1 MQPILFSSNSN
12 RYPFVSNPFN
22 LARSPIFQFMKA
34 QLRASRN
41 NYRAVLGT
49 ILMPLIVLFF
59 LWLPMHNSE
68 NGMAVLQGLFYG
80 LVTFGVI
87 LGGNNFAMRLVTWRQ
102 MGIFRRLACTPAPL
116 SHIIAGSALAQIVI
130 SLTQGV
136 LVLIFGVLVF
146 NMEANW
152 FGLGGA
158 LAVLLLCA
166 ACFIAYASV
175 IATFTRSAETA
186 NVVFILTLLPMF
198 FLSGGMPPGV
208 LPDWLQNAAK
218 WSPVGVTNT
227 LIQPLLANGRFPDQ
241 ALLYIAILAGFTV
254 GLSVIVFKKFRWQ

>member
-1 MQPILFSSNSN
+1 MQPMPFFTNSV
-12 RYPFVSNPFN
+12 RYQPASRGVIFG
-22 LARSPIFQFMKA
+22 RSPVIQFMKA
-34 QLRASRN
+34 QLRASLN
-41 NYRAVLGT
+41 NYRALLGT

-68 NGMAVLQGLFYG
+68 NGLAVLQGLFYG

-116 SHIIAGSALAQIVI
+116 SQIIAGSALAQMVI
-130 SLTQGV
+130 SLVQGILV
-136 LVLIFGVLVF
+136 LVFGVLVF
-146 NMEANW
+146 KMEVNW
-152 FGLGGA
+152 FGFVGA

-198 FLSGGMPPGV
+198 FLSGGLPPGV
-208 LPDWLQNAAK
+208 LPDWLQNAAQ

-227 LIQPLLANGRFPDQ
+227 LIQPLLADGRFPDQ
-241 ALLYIAILAGFTV
+241 ALLYIAILVGFTA
-254 GLSVIVFKKFRWQ
+254 GLAAIVFKKFRWQ

>member
-1 MQPILFSSNSN
+1 MQPIPFPTNGN
-12 RYPFVSNPFN
+12 RYQYVSNQFAI
-22 LARSPIFQFMKA
+22 ARSPIIQFMKA
-34 QLRASRN
+34 QLRAAMN

-59 LWLPMHNSE
+59 LWLPMHDSD

-87 LGGNNFAMRLVTWRQ
+87 LGGNNFAMRLVSWRQ

-116 SHIIAGSALAQIVI
+116 SHIVAGSALAQIMI
-130 SLTQGV
+130 SLVQGV
-136 LVLIFGVLVF
+136 LVLVFGVLVF
-146 NMEANW
+146 KLEANW
-152 FGLGGA
+152 LGLGGA
-158 LAVLLLCA
+158 LIVLLLCA

-175 IATFTRSAETA
+175 IATFVRSAETA

-208 LPDWLQNAAK
+208 LPAWLQNAAK

-227 LIQPLLANGRFPDQ
+227 LIQPLLANGRFPEH
-241 ALLYIAILAGFTV
+241 ALLYMTILAGFTI
-254 GLSVIVFKKFRWQ
+254 GLSAIVVKKFRWQ